1 MTITKLAIVVR
12 TNVPKSAI
20 QKDFLGQLSSY
31 LAKKYKTETQKVS
44 THVESAFINQ
54 HVVLEIHGDIM
65 MIRGGQT
72 TPMLNMNI
80 YHNCDMITQA
90 TKHDD
95 AGTIAK
101 FVNESVSIPVDRV
114 LVLFFDTRKCT

>member
-31 LAKKYKTETQKVS
+31 LAKKYKTET
-44 THVESAFINQ
+44 Q